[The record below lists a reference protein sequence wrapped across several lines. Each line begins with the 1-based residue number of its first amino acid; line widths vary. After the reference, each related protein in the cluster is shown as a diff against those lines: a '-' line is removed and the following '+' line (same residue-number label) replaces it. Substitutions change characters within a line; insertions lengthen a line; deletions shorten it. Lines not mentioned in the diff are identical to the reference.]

1 MDFLSAIYAMRWRRG
16 CREMKINPKVPP
28 AELAVGWLTMF
39 LIGTE
44 LFIFSP
50 LLPTLA
56 VNYDVSSN
64 VAGLCVTTF
73 SLAYMVTAPLFG
85 HVSDR
90 VGKRRVLICCL
101 LAFGTANLLTASAVN
116 FPWLLALR
124 LFAGAAAAGVSPSI
138 YALVGDAAPPN
149 RRATWL
155 ALTVSGLLVSIALG
169 ASPAGL
175 VGATFG
181 WGAVF
186 VALAVF
192 SLVLVALNCW
202 VWPSD
207 CRHEGAADPPRN
219 RLAVASLTRRLMPM
233 IVWGTGLYGVY
244 TYLGAGL
251 VALGFSKSQVARAVM
266 VYGCGAIA
274 GTLIGGRLADR
285 LGAKCTAGA
294 SFAGLCIC
302 FLLLFLACRAGAL
315 IDMAIGLSATVAQL
329 FFPAQQFG
337 LANDF
342 PGRRGAVLAW
352 NNSALFFGISLGSF
366 IGGEAV
372 AIGGFDMTLIIS
384 TGILFTGCI
393 INWIVVPGPTRL
405 QINPPGNPT

>member
-1 MDFLSAIYAMRWRRG
+1 
-16 CREMKINPKVPP
+16 MKTNPKVPP

-56 VNYDVSSN
+56 VNYDVSSD

-73 SLAYMVTAPLFG
+73 SFAYMITAPLFG

-101 LAFGTANLLTASAVN
+101 LAFGTANLLTALAVN
-116 FPWLLALR
+116 FPLLLALR

-186 VALAVF
+186 VALAGF
-192 SLVLVALNCW
+192 SLALVALNCW
-202 VWPSD
+202 VWPCD
-207 CRHEGAADPPRN
+207 CRPEGAADPSRN
-219 RLAVASLTRRLMPM
+219 RLAMASLTRRLMPM
-233 IVWGTGLYGVY
+233 ILWGTGLYGVY

-274 GTLIGGRLADR
+274 GTLIGGRLVDR

-294 SFAGLCIC
+294 SLAGLCVC

-315 IDMAIGLSATVAQL
+315 IDMAIGLSAAVAQL
-329 FFPAQQFG
+329 FFPAQQSG

-342 PGRRGAVLAW
+342 PARRAAVLAW
-352 NNSALFFGISLGSF
+352 NNSALFFGISLGSLV
-366 IGGEAV
+366 GGEAV
-372 AIGGFDMTLIIS
+372 AIGGFDMTLIICAA
-384 TGILFTGCI
+384 IIFAGCI
-393 INWIVVPGPTRL
+393 INWIVVPGPARL